1 MFIGEYFH
9 TIDAKKRLAVPVKFR
24 KALEGK
30 AVLTRGLDGCLY
42 LYPVKEWKIMAE
54 KLSQLPIGRA
64 DSRAFVRLMLAGA
77 MEVSLDSLG
86 RILVPDYLKE
96 YAGMAKKA
104 VVAGLYNRIE
114 IWSEEKWESYK
125 QQTTKEVQAIAEK
138 MHELGI

>member
-1 MFIGEYFH
+1 MFIGEYYH

-24 KALEGK
+24 KDLENK

-42 LYPVKEWKIMAE
+42 LYPVKEWKQMAE
-54 KLSQLPIGRA
+54 KLSQLPISRA

-77 MEVSLDSLG
+77 MEVSLDQLG

-96 YAGMAKKA
+96 YAGLDKKA
-104 VVAGLYNRIE
+104 AIAGLYNRIE
-114 IWSEEKWESYK
+114 IWSEDKWESYK
-125 QQTTKEVQAIAEK
+125 QQTTKEVSTIAEK